1 MFLPRRQALY
11 LVQLVSSDDII
22 SHRILLIPILYG
34 QTRFVQSILTEDT
47 DKRSSEGRGNGFGK
61 AMITKLI
68 QRGTFGAHGR
78 GLDWT
83 GPFLAKR
90 DSQAASSR
98 AVMSVDPSKSGL
110 VEFLMLAT
118 FDIHY

>member
-1 MFLPRRQALY
+1 
-11 LVQLVSSDDII
+11 
-22 SHRILLIPILYG
+22 
-34 QTRFVQSILTEDT
+34 
-47 DKRSSEGRGNGFGK
+47 
-61 AMITKLI
+61 MITKLI

-110 VEFLMLAT
+110 FEFLMLAT
-118 FDIHY
+118 SEHPRCILLCGYLNRPCDAYNVQYQCPHAKHRLARPMCMNSGR